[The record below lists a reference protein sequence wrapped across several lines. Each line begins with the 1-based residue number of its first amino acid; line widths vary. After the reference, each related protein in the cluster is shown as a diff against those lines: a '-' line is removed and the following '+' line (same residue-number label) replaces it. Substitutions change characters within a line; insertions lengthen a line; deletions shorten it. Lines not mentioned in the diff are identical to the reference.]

1 MPSRRKPLCLFS
13 SLTDMR
19 GLYIHIPFC
28 ARKCPYCDFNS
39 YAGKTHLT
47 ESYVNRLIEEA
58 QPFKGEKIDTV
69 YIGGGT
75 PSLIQ
80 EDLISRLMSG
90 VFETFEI
97 AGNPEITIEV
107 NPGTVDSGKLKSYRS
122 AGINRVSIGV
132 QSFDD
137 GMLGILGRLHDG
149 KQAQDIIR
157 AAFDTGFDNVS
168 ADLMFSYKG
177 QTEKVW
183 ASDLEKIKE
192 LGVPHVSCYGL
203 KVEEGTP
210 FDKNGMTN
218 LDEETDRKLQDF
230 TVKYLEKCG
239 FERYEISNFAKPGFK
254 SRHNLHYWHCDE
266 YIGLGAGAHS
276 YFKGERFSNILSP
289 EKYISAE
296 NVRENVI
303 LLTDED
309 KKTEKFIMGMRLS
322 EGVDEKFAQDKD
334 ALERYI
340 SMGYIK
346 RNGTN
351 ISFTDKGFDL
361 SNYILSD
368 II

>member
-1 MPSRRKPLCLFS
+1 
-13 SLTDMR
+13 MR

-39 YAGKTHLT
+39 YEGKLDIA
-47 ESYVNRLIEEA
+47 ESYADRLLKEA
-58 QPFKGEKIDTV
+58 SGFKGEKIDTI

-75 PSLIQ
+75 PSLIPA
-80 EDLISRLMSG
+80 ELLSRILTG
-90 VFETFEI
+90 VFETFYI
-97 AGNPEITIEV
+97 AEKPEITIEI
-107 NPGTVDSGKLKSYRS
+107 NPGTVDAAKLKAYKK

-137 GMLGILGRLHDG
+137 EMLKILGRVHNSY
-149 KQAQDIIR
+149 QAQTVIKS
-157 AAFDTGFDNVS
+157 AFDVGFNNVS

-192 LGVPHVSCYGL
+192 LGITHVSCYGL

-210 FDKNGMTN
+210 FHKSGMTN
-218 LDEETDRKLQDF
+218 LDEETDRKLQAHAVDF
-230 TVKYLEKCG
+230 LKSCG
-239 FERYEISNFAKPGFK
+239 FERYEISNFAKRGFE
-254 SRHNLHYWHCDE
+254 SRHNIHYWHCDE

-276 YFKGERFSNILSP
+276 YFKGERYNNILSP
-289 EKYISAE
+289 EKYISSE
-296 NVRENVI
+296 NIRENVTI
-303 LLTDED
+303 LTYDD
-309 KKTEKFIMGMRLS
+309 KRTERFIMGMRLS
-322 EGVDEKFAQDKD
+322 EGVDQKFAQDKK
-334 ALERYI
+334 ALEKYI

-346 RNGTN
+346 RRGTN
-351 ISFTDKGFDL
+351 VSFTDKGFDL